1 MTINN
6 DMAALVGFACEAFF
20 YGFYTILFI
29 VSIYLMNFNRSQGRS
44 SPNRIIFI
52 ASILLFMCCSTHF
65 GLEFGHFYTA
75 LSTRGVGGYADE
87 TRVLMGAD
95 MLIAVTDFT
104 GELILIY
111 RCWLLWSKNY
121 WIIILPCLTSL
132 GGLASV
138 SGVIRLLQEIDPTSP
153 QAPKSLVPLGLAG
166 FTLPLCT
173 NVFVTSLIAGRIW
186 YISPRKAHDMPGV
199 NFPIGRGRAAIDI
212 VVESGALYLAVQLIL
227 VILFAIQHPA
237 QGIACVIAVQIY
249 GIAPSLIVIRVALGL
264 SSSPSS

>member
-1 MTINN
+1 VLS
-6 DMAALVGFACEAFF
+6 ALV
-20 YGFYTILFI
+20 
-29 VSIYLMNFNRSQGRS
+29 
-44 SPNRIIFI
+44 
-52 ASILLFMCCSTHF
+52 
-65 GLEFGHFYTA
+65 
-75 LSTRGVGGYADE
+75 LSVYANP
-87 TRVLMGAD
+87 RYVA
-95 MLIAVTDFT
+95 
-104 GELILIY
+104 
-111 RCWLLWSKNY
+111 
-121 WIIILPCLTSL
+121 
-132 GGLASV
+132 ASV

-249 GIAPSLIVIRVALGL
+249 VRSLSHKYEDQEIHLNSPCKKQGIAPSLIVIRVALGL
-264 SSSPSS
+264 SSSPSSSRGLIRCAASSQPTNTQTQMRVGYSMSSYTDYGQPLVPEVPMIRMKSKLSEYQYQPSSCGTVENGV

>member
-1 MTINN
+1 
-6 DMAALVGFACEAFF
+6 
-20 YGFYTILFI
+20 
-29 VSIYLMNFNRSQGRS
+29 
-44 SPNRIIFI
+44 
-52 ASILLFMCCSTHF
+52 
-65 GLEFGHFYTA
+65 
-75 LSTRGVGGYADE
+75 
-87 TRVLMGAD
+87 MGAD
-95 MLIAVTDFT
+95 MFIAVTDFI
-104 GELILIY
+104 GESILIY

-153 QAPKSLVPLGLAG
+153 MAPKSLVPLGLAG

-237 QGIACVIAVQIY
+237 QGIVCVIAVQIY

-264 SSSPSS
+264 SSTPSSSRGLIRGAALSQPTNTQTTQMRVGYSMSSYTDYGQPLVPEVPMIRMKSKLSEYQPSSCGTVENAV